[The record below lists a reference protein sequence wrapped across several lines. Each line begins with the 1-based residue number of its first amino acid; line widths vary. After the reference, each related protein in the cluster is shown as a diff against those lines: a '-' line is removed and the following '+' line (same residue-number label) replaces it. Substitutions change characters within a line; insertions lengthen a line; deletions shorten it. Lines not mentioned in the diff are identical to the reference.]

1 MITKAGIIYGLGD
14 ALNARAFL
22 LTYCKQKNYPT
33 KNITIYTDKYWF
45 LFEKEGFRRELDR
58 SKMRGLVG
66 YKNFCNYD
74 LPKKYDIMKC
84 DECIAKN
91 AGIDF
96 SFDTIVPLNWDTK
109 IDLVLPKRFVTVNDG
124 YGRLSG
130 NPLDKNIICTKAWS
144 VEYWSE
150 LVLKIGIP
158 CIQIGSGDS
167 CFPIKHTILNLVNK
181 LTLQQSAEVMKRA
194 LFHIDIEGGLVYLN
208 QHLGKKSVVLFGSSA
223 PQNQGRSFNLNLRA
237 DYCEPCY
244 EWGKNK
250 YKLKMYKD
258 ALPCQ
263 ARCMKELK
271 PDYVI
276 DQIYKNKWLI

>member
-1 MITKAGIIYGLGD
+1 MITKAGIIYGLRD

-96 SFDTIVPLNWDTK
+96 SFDTIVPLNWNTK

-130 NPLDKNIICTKAWS
+130 NPLDKNIPNVTDDTKLVLMLGQDVHL
-144 VEYWSE
+144 VEGDK
-150 LVLKIGIP
+150 LNFKITTFDDLMMLKALLKIGK
-158 CIQIGSGDS
+158 S
-167 CFPIKHTILNLVNK
+167 
-181 LTLQQSAEVMKRA
+181 EV
-194 LFHIDIEGGLVYLN
+194 L
-208 QHLGKKSVVLFGSSA
+208 
-223 PQNQGRSFNLNLRA
+223 
-237 DYCEPCY
+237 
-244 EWGKNK
+244 
-250 YKLKMYKD
+250 
-258 ALPCQ
+258 
-263 ARCMKELK
+263 
-271 PDYVI
+271 
-276 DQIYKNKWLI
+276 